1 MARLWEGRAGSPTDA
16 AADDFNASIRVDSRM
31 YRQDIRGSMAH
42 AAMLGA
48 QGIVPPEAVEEI
60 LAGLEEILKEL
71 DSGTLT
77 IDPEAEDIHSFVEA
91 ELTKRKGDAGRMLHT
106 ARSRN
111 DQVAVDAR
119 LYLRSRV
126 SDTRGK
132 IRAVISALMT
142 QAEANRGTVM
152 PGYTHLQRAQPI
164 TFGHQLLAYAW
175 MLLRDLGRLKDAAAR
190 MDSQNPLGA
199 CALAGTSH
207 PIDREMTARELGFT
221 GVSLN
226 SLDAVSD
233 RDFIL
238 ELAASLAI
246 LMTHLSRLS
255 EELILWSSWEFKFI
269 ELSDAW
275 TTGSFIMPQKKN
287 PDMAELIR
295 GKTGRVYG
303 DLMGLLTVMKGLP
316 LAYNKDMQEDKE
328 AIFDAFDTADACLG
342 VLAPMLE
349 SMKVNGETMRRA
361 AAMGFINATDLA
373 DWLVEK
379 KGVPFRSAYKL
390 VGQLVGKCVR
400 EGVTLEELPLEA
412 YREASPVFDADLY
425 KALDL
430 DACVLRRS
438 SLGGTAPEQVD
449 GQLEALRSQ
458 LEND

>member
-1 MARLWEGRAGSPTDA
+1 MARLWEGRAATPTDA

-48 QGIVPPEAVEEI
+48 QGIIPPEAVEDI
-60 LAGLEEILKEL
+60 CAGLEEILAEL
-71 DSGTLT
+71 EAGTLA
-77 IDPEAEDIHSFVEA
+77 IDPGAEDIHSFVEA

-111 DQVAVDAR
+111 DQVAVDTR
-119 LYLRSRV
+119 LYLRARTSE
-126 SDTRGK
+126 TRDK
-132 IRAVISALMT
+132 VKAVIAALMG
-142 QAEANRGTVM
+142 QAEANRATVM

-175 MLLRDLGRLKDAAAR
+175 MLLRDLGRLRDAAAR

-207 PIDREMTARELGFT
+207 PIDRENTAAALGFS

-238 ELAASLAI
+238 ELAAALSI

-275 TTGSFIMPQKKN
+275 TTGSSIMPQKKN

-349 SMKVNGETMRRA
+349 SMKVNASNMRLA
-361 AAMGFINATDLA
+361 AARGFINATDLA

-379 KGVPFRSAYKL
+379 KGVPFRTAYKL
-390 VGQLVGKCVR
+390 VGQLVGKCVQ
-400 EGVTLEELPLEA
+400 EGKTLEDLPMEA
-412 YREASPVFDADLY
+412 YREASPVFDEGLY
-425 KALDL
+425 GALDL

-438 SLGGTAPEQVD
+438 SQGGTAPEQAD
-449 GQLEALRSQ
+449 KQLAAIKDA
-458 LEND
+458 LENA

>member
-48 QGIVPPEAVEEI
+48 HGIVPPEAVEEI

-132 IRAVISALMT
+132 ICAVISALMD

-207 PIDREMTARELGFT
+207 PIDREMTARDLGFT

-238 ELAASLAI
+238 ELASSLAI

-275 TTGSFIMPQKKN
+275 TTGSSIMPQKKN

-295 GKTGRVYG
+295 GTTGRVYG

-379 KGVPFRSAYKL
+379 KSVPFRTAYKL
-390 VGQLVGKCVR
+390 VGQLVGQCVKK
-400 EGVTLEELPLEA
+400 GITLEELPLEV
-412 YREASPVFDADLY
+412 YQEASPVFDADLY

-438 SLGGTAPEQVD
+438 SQGGTAPEQVD
-449 GQLEALRSQ
+449 KQLEALKKA
-458 LEND
+458 LEAE

>member
-132 IRAVISALMT
+132 ICAVISALMD

-207 PIDREMTARELGFT
+207 PIDREMTARDLGFT

-238 ELAASLAI
+238 ELASSLAI

-275 TTGSFIMPQKKN
+275 TTGSSIMPQKKN

-379 KGVPFRSAYKL
+379 KSVPFRTAYKL
-390 VGQLVGKCVR
+390 VGQLVGQCVKK
-400 EGVTLEELPLEA
+400 GITLEELPLEV
-412 YREASPVFDADLY
+412 YQEASPVFDADLY

-449 GQLEALRSQ
+449 GQLEALKKA
-458 LEND
+458 LEAE

>member
-60 LAGLEEILKEL
+60 LAGLEEILNEL

-132 IRAVISALMT
+132 ICAVISALMD

-207 PIDREMTARELGFT
+207 PIDREMTARDLGFT

-238 ELAASLAI
+238 ELASSLAI

-275 TTGSFIMPQKKN
+275 TTGSSIMPQKKN

-379 KGVPFRSAYKL
+379 KSVPFRTAYKL
-390 VGQLVGKCVR
+390 VGQLVGQCVKK
-400 EGVTLEELPLEA
+400 GITLEELPLEV
-412 YREASPVFDADLY
+412 YQEASPVFDADLY

-438 SLGGTAPEQVD
+438 SQGGTAPEQVD
-449 GQLEALRSQ
+449 KQLEALKKA
-458 LEND
+458 LEAE

>member
-48 QGIVPPEAVEEI
+48 QGIIPPQAVEEI
-60 LAGLEEILKEL
+60 LAGLEDILTEL
-71 DSGTLT
+71 DSGALT

-111 DQVAVDAR
+111 DQVAVDTR

-126 SDTRGK
+126 SDTREK
-132 IRAVISALMT
+132 ILAVIAALMD
-142 QAEANRGTVM
+142 QAEANRNAVM

-164 TFGHQLLAYAW
+164 TFAHQLLAYAW
-175 MLLRDLGRLKDAAAR
+175 MLLRDLGRLKDATAR
-190 MDSQNPLGA
+190 MNSQNPLGA

-207 PIDREMTARELGFT
+207 PIDRERTARDLGFT

-238 ELAASLAI
+238 ELASSLAI

-275 TTGSFIMPQKKN
+275 TTGSSIMPQKKN

-303 DLMGLLTVMKGLP
+303 DLMGLLAVMKGIP

-342 VLAPMLE
+342 VLAPMLA
-349 SMKVNGETMRRA
+349 SMRVNGANMRRA

-379 KGVPFRSAYKL
+379 KAVPFRTAYKL
-390 VGQLVGKCVR
+390 VGQLVGRCVK

-412 YREASPVFDADLY
+412 YREASPVFDKGLY
-425 KALDL
+425 EALDL

-438 SLGGTAPEQVD
+438 SLGGTAPEQTD
-449 GQLEALRSQ
+449 KQLAALKQ
-458 LEND
+458 ALESI

>member
-31 YRQDIRGSMAH
+31 VRQDIRGSMAH

-60 LAGLEEILKEL
+60 LAGLEEILNEL

-106 ARSRN
+106 ARIRN

-132 IRAVISALMT
+132 ICAVISALMD

-207 PIDREMTARELGFT
+207 PIDREMTARDLGFT

-238 ELAASLAI
+238 ELASSLAI

-275 TTGSFIMPQKKN
+275 TTGSSIMPQKKN

-379 KGVPFRSAYKL
+379 KSVPFRTAYKL
-390 VGQLVGKCVR
+390 VGQLVGQCVKK
-400 EGVTLEELPLEA
+400 GITLEELPLEV
-412 YREASPVFDADLY
+412 YQEASPVFDADLY

-438 SLGGTAPEQVD
+438 SQGGTAPEQVD
-449 GQLEALRSQ
+449 KQLEALRSQ
-458 LEND
+458 LETD

>member
-207 PIDREMTARELGFT
+207 PIAREMTARDLGFT

-275 TTGSFIMPQKKN
+275 TTGSSIMPQKKN

-400 EGVTLEELPLEA
+400 EGVTLEELPLEV
-412 YREASPVFDADLY
+412 YQEASPVFDADLY

-438 SLGGTAPEQVD
+438 SQGGTAPEQVD
-449 GQLEALRSQ
+449 KQLEALRSQ
-458 LEND
+458 LETG

>member
-48 QGIVPPEAVEEI
+48 QGIVSPEAVEEI
-60 LAGLEEILKEL
+60 LAGLEEILNEL

-132 IRAVISALMT
+132 ICAVISALMD

-207 PIDREMTARELGFT
+207 PIDREMTARDLGFT

-238 ELAASLAI
+238 ELASSLAI

-275 TTGSFIMPQKKN
+275 TTGSSIMPQKKN

-379 KGVPFRSAYKL
+379 KSVPFRTAYKL
-390 VGQLVGKCVR
+390 VGQLVGQCVKK
-400 EGVTLEELPLEA
+400 GITLEELPLEV
-412 YREASPVFDADLY
+412 YQEASPVFDADLY

-438 SLGGTAPEQVD
+438 SQGGTAPEQVD
-449 GQLEALRSQ
+449 KQLEALKKV
-458 LEND
+458 LEAE

>member
-60 LAGLEEILKEL
+60 LAGLEEILNEL

-132 IRAVISALMT
+132 ICAVISALMD

-207 PIDREMTARELGFT
+207 PIDREMTARDLGFT

-238 ELAASLAI
+238 ELASSLAI

-275 TTGSFIMPQKKN
+275 TTGSSIMPQKKN

-379 KGVPFRSAYKL
+379 KGVPFRTAYKL
-390 VGQLVGKCVR
+390 VGQLVGQCVKK
-400 EGVTLEELPLEA
+400 GITLEELPLEV
-412 YREASPVFDADLY
+412 YQEASPVFDADLY

-438 SLGGTAPEQVD
+438 SQGGTAPEQVD
-449 GQLEALRSQ
+449 KQLEALRSQ
-458 LEND
+458 LETD

>member
-1 MARLWEGRAGSPTDA
+1 MARLWEGRAAEPTAA

-48 QGIVPPEAVEEI
+48 QGIIPPQAVEDI
-60 LAGLEEILKEL
+60 LAGLEEILAEL
-71 DSGTLT
+71 ESGKLT
-77 IDPEAEDIHSFVEA
+77 IDPAAEDIHSFVEA
-91 ELTKRKGDAGRMLHT
+91 ELTRRKGDAGRMLHT

-111 DQVAVDAR
+111 DQVAVDVR
-119 LYLRSRV
+119 LYLRDRV
-126 SDTRGK
+126 EDTRGK
-132 IRAVISALMT
+132 VKAVIAALMG
-142 QAEANRGTVM
+142 QAEANRATVM

-164 TFGHQLLAYAW
+164 VFGHQLLAYAW

-190 MDSQNPLGA
+190 MNSQNPLGA

-207 PIDREMTARELGFT
+207 PIDREKTARDLGFT

-238 ELAASLAI
+238 ELAAALSI

-275 TTGSFIMPQKKN
+275 TTGSSIMPQKKN

-303 DLMGLLTVMKGLP
+303 DLMGLLTVMKGIP

-328 AIFDAFDTADACLG
+328 AIFDAFDTADACLE
-342 VLAPMLE
+342 VLAPMLA
-349 SMKVNGETMRRA
+349 SMKVNGKNMRLA
-361 AAMGFINATDLA
+361 AARGFINATDLA

-379 KGVPFRSAYKL
+379 KAVPFRTAYKL
-390 VGQLVGKCVR
+390 VGQLVGKCVK
-400 EGVTLEELPLEA
+400 EGLTLEELPLEA
-412 YREASPVFDADLY
+412 YREASPVFDEDLY

-438 SLGGTAPEQVD
+438 SQGGTAPEQVD
-449 GQLEALRSQ
+449 AQLAALSAA
-458 LEND
+458 LENA

>member
-31 YRQDIRGSMAH
+31 YRQDILGSMAH

-60 LAGLEEILKEL
+60 LAGLEEILSEL
-71 DSGTLT
+71 DSGVLT

-132 IRAVISALMT
+132 IRAVIAALMD

-175 MLLRDLGRLKDAAAR
+175 MLVRDLGRLKDAAAR

-238 ELAASLAI
+238 ELASSLAI

-275 TTGSFIMPQKKN
+275 TTGSSIMPQKKN

-349 SMKVNGETMRRA
+349 SMKVNRDNMRRA

-379 KGVPFRSAYKL
+379 KGVPFRTAYKL
-390 VGQLVGKCVR
+390 VGQLVGRCVK

-438 SLGGTAPEQVD
+438 SQGGTAPEQVD
-449 GQLEALRSQ
+449 KQLEALRSR
-458 LEND
+458 LETD

>member
-152 PGYTHLQRAQPI
+152 PGYTPI
-164 TFGHQLLAYAW
+164 
-175 MLLRDLGRLKDAAAR
+175 
-190 MDSQNPLGA
+190 QNVLF
-199 CALAGTSH
+199 
-207 PIDREMTARELGFT
+207 MMK
-221 GVSLN
+221 
-226 SLDAVSD
+226 SD
-233 RDFIL
+233 
-238 ELAASLAI
+238 
-246 LMTHLSRLS
+246 TSRL
-255 EELILWSSWEFKFI
+255 
-269 ELSDAW
+269 
-275 TTGSFIMPQKKN
+275 Q
-287 PDMAELIR
+287 
-295 GKTGRVYG
+295 
-303 DLMGLLTVMKGLP
+303 
-316 LAYNKDMQEDKE
+316 
-328 AIFDAFDTADACLG
+328 
-342 VLAPMLE
+342 
-349 SMKVNGETMRRA
+349 ETMYA
-361 AAMGFINATDLA
+361 S
-373 DWLVEK
+373 
-379 KGVPFRSAYKL
+379 VPRMKSKRIT
-390 VGQLVGKCVR
+390 G
-400 EGVTLEELPLEA
+400 
-412 YREASPVFDADLY
+412 
-425 KALDL
+425 
-430 DACVLRRS
+430 
-438 SLGGTAPEQVD
+438 
-449 GQLEALRSQ
+449 
-458 LEND
+458 

>member
-71 DSGTLT
+71 DSGALT
-77 IDPEAEDIHSFVEA
+77 VDPEAEDIHSFVEA

-126 SDTRGK
+126 SETRGK
-132 IRAVISALMT
+132 VRAVISALMD

-238 ELAASLAI
+238 ELASSLAI

-275 TTGSFIMPQKKN
+275 TTGSSIMPQKKN

-349 SMKVNGETMRRA
+349 SMKVNGDNMRRA

-379 KGVPFRSAYKL
+379 KGVPFRTAYKL
-390 VGQLVGKCVR
+390 VGQLVGKCVK

-449 GQLEALRSQ
+449 RQLEALRSR
-458 LEND
+458 LETD

>member
-1 MARLWEGRAGSPTDA
+1 
-16 AADDFNASIRVDSRM
+16 
-31 YRQDIRGSMAH
+31 
-42 AAMLGA
+42 
-48 QGIVPPEAVEEI
+48 
-60 LAGLEEILKEL
+60 
-71 DSGTLT
+71 
-77 IDPEAEDIHSFVEA
+77 
-91 ELTKRKGDAGRMLHT
+91 MLHT

-111 DQVAVDAR
+111 DQVAVDVR
-119 LYLRSRV
+119 LYLRDRV
-126 SDTRGK
+126 EDTRGK
-132 IRAVISALMT
+132 VKAVIAALMG
-142 QAEANRGTVM
+142 QAETNRATVM

-164 TFGHQLLAYAW
+164 VFGHQLLAYAW
-175 MLLRDLGRLKDAAAR
+175 MLLRDLGRLRDAAAR
-190 MDSQNPLGA
+190 MNSQNPLGA

-207 PIDREMTARELGFT
+207 PIDREKTARDLGFT

-238 ELAASLAI
+238 ELAAALSI

-275 TTGSFIMPQKKN
+275 TTGSSIMPQKKN

-303 DLMGLLTVMKGLP
+303 DLMGLLTVMKGIP

-328 AIFDAFDTADACLG
+328 AIFDAFDTADACLE

-349 SMKVNGETMRRA
+349 SMKVNAANMRLA
-361 AAMGFINATDLA
+361 AARGFINATDLA

-379 KGVPFRSAYKL
+379 KAVPFRTAYKL
-390 VGQLVGKCVR
+390 VGQLVGKCVS
-400 EGVTLEELPLEA
+400 EGLTLEELPLAA
-412 YREASPVFDADLY
+412 YREASPVFDEDLY

-430 DACVLRRS
+430 DACALRRCS
-438 SLGGTAPEQVD
+438 QGGTAPEQVD
-449 GQLEALRSQ
+449 AQLKALKAE
-458 LEND
+458 LENA

>member
-1 MARLWEGRAGSPTDA
+1 
-16 AADDFNASIRVDSRM
+16 
-31 YRQDIRGSMAH
+31 MAH

-48 QGIVPPEAVEEI
+48 QGVIPAQAAEEI
-60 LAGLEEILKEL
+60 LAGLEEILAEL
-71 DSGTLT
+71 DSGALT
-77 IDPEAEDIHSFVEA
+77 IDPQAEDIHSFVEA

-207 PIDREMTARELGFT
+207 PIDREMTARDLGFT

-275 TTGSFIMPQKKN
+275 TTGSSIMPQKKN

>member
-48 QGIVPPEAVEEI
+48 QGVIPAQAAEEI
-60 LAGLEEILKEL
+60 LAGLEEILNEL
-71 DSGTLT
+71 DSGALT

-91 ELTKRKGDAGRMLHT
+91 ELTRRKGDAGRMLHT

-111 DQVAVDAR
+111 DQVAVDTR

-126 SDTRGK
+126 SDTREK
-132 IRAVISALMT
+132 IRAVISALMG
-142 QAEANRGTVM
+142 QAEANRGAVT

-164 TFGHQLLAYAW
+164 TFSHQLLAYAW

-199 CALAGTSH
+199 GALAGTSH
-207 PIDREMTARELGFT
+207 PIDRERTARDLGFT

-233 RDFIL
+233 RDFVL
-238 ELAASLAI
+238 ELASSLAI

-275 TTGSFIMPQKKN
+275 TTGSSIMPQKKN

-303 DLMGLLTVMKGLP
+303 DLVGLLTVMKGIP

-342 VLAPMLE
+342 VLAPMLD
-349 SMKVNGETMRRA
+349 SMKANGENMRRA

-379 KGVPFRSAYKL
+379 KSVPFRTAYKL
-390 VGQLVGKCVR
+390 VGQLVARCVR

-412 YREASPVFDADLY
+412 YLEASPVFDRGLY
-425 KALDL
+425 EALDL

-449 GQLEALRSQ
+449 RQLEALKKA
-458 LEND
+458 LEAE

>member
-1 MARLWEGRAGSPTDA
+1 MARLWEGRAAEPTAA

-48 QGIVPPEAVEEI
+48 QGIIPPKSAEEI
-60 LAGLEEILKEL
+60 LAGLEEILGEL
-71 DSGTLT
+71 DSGKLT
-77 IDPEAEDIHSFVEA
+77 IDPGAEDIHSFVEA
-91 ELTKRKGDAGRMLHT
+91 ELTRRKGDAGRMLHT

-111 DQVAVDAR
+111 DQVAVDTR
-119 LYLRSRV
+119 LYLRDRV
-126 SDTRGK
+126 VDTRGK
-132 IRAVISALMT
+132 VKAVIAALME
-142 QAEANRGTVM
+142 QAEANKTSVM

-164 TFGHQLLAYAW
+164 AFGHQLLAYAW
-175 MLLRDLGRLKDAAAR
+175 MLLRDLGRLKDASAR
-190 MDSQNPLGA
+190 MNSQNPLGA

-207 PIDREMTARELGFT
+207 PIDREKTARDLGFT

-238 ELAASLAI
+238 ELAAALSI

-269 ELSDAW
+269 ALSDAW
-275 TTGSFIMPQKKN
+275 TTGSSIMPQKKN

-303 DLMGLLTVMKGLP
+303 DLMGLLTVMKGIP

-328 AIFDAFDTADACLG
+328 AVFDAFDTADACLDI
-342 VLAPMLE
+342 LAPMLG
-349 SMKVNGETMRRA
+349 SMKVNRENMRLA
-361 AAMGFINATDLA
+361 AARGFINATDLA

-379 KGVPFRSAYKL
+379 KEVPFRTAYKL
-390 VGQLVGKCVR
+390 VGQLVGRCVR
-400 EGVTLEELPLEA
+400 EGLTLEELPLEA
-412 YREASPVFDADLY
+412 YREASPVFDMDLY
-425 KALDL
+425 TALDL

-438 SLGGTAPEQVD
+438 SQGGTAPEQVD
-449 GQLEALRSQ
+449 GQLAALKAA
-458 LEND
+458 LDKE

>member
-48 QGIVPPEAVEEI
+48 QGIIPPQAVEEI
-60 LAGLEEILKEL
+60 LAGLEDILNEL
-71 DSGTLT
+71 DSGALT

-111 DQVAVDAR
+111 DQVAVDTR

-126 SDTRGK
+126 SDTRKK
-132 IRAVISALMT
+132 ILAVIAALMD
-142 QAEANRGTVM
+142 QAEANRNTVM

-164 TFGHQLLAYAW
+164 TFAHQLLAYAW

-207 PIDREMTARELGFT
+207 PIDRERTARDLGFT

-238 ELAASLAI
+238 ELASSLAI

-275 TTGSFIMPQKKN
+275 TTGSSIMPQKKN

-303 DLMGLLTVMKGLP
+303 DLMGLLTVMKGIP

-342 VLAPMLE
+342 VLAPMLA
-349 SMKVNGETMRRA
+349 SMRVNGANMRRA

-379 KGVPFRSAYKL
+379 KAVPFRTAYKL
-390 VGQLVGKCVR
+390 VGQLVGRCVK

-412 YREASPVFDADLY
+412 YREASPVFDKGLY
-425 KALDL
+425 EALDL

-438 SLGGTAPEQVD
+438 SLGGTAPEQTD
-449 GQLEALRSQ
+449 KQLAALKQ
-458 LEND
+458 ALESI

>member
-60 LAGLEEILKEL
+60 VAGLEEILKEL

-152 PGYTHLQRAQPI
+152 PGYTHLQRALPI

-275 TTGSFIMPQKKN
+275 TTGSSIMPQKKN

>member
-48 QGIVPPEAVEEI
+48 QGIIPPQAVEEI
-60 LAGLEEILKEL
+60 LAGLEDILNEL
-71 DSGTLT
+71 DSGALT

-111 DQVAVDAR
+111 DQVAVDTR

-126 SDTRGK
+126 SDTREK
-132 IRAVISALMT
+132 ILAVITALMD
-142 QAEANRGTVM
+142 QAEANRNAVM

-164 TFGHQLLAYAW
+164 TFAHQLLAYAW

-199 CALAGTSH
+199 CVLAGTSH
-207 PIDREMTARELGFT
+207 PIDRERTARDLGFT

-233 RDFIL
+233 RDFVL
-238 ELAASLAI
+238 ELASSLAI

-255 EELILWSSWEFKFI
+255 E
-269 ELSDAW
+269 
-275 TTGSFIMPQKKN
+275 
-287 PDMAELIR
+287 ELIR

-303 DLMGLLTVMKGLP
+303 DLMGLLTVMKGIP

-342 VLAPMLE
+342 VLAPMLA
-349 SMKVNGETMRRA
+349 SMRVNGANMRRA

-379 KGVPFRSAYKL
+379 KAVPFRTAYKL
-390 VGQLVGKCVR
+390 VGQLVGRCVR

-412 YREASPVFDADLY
+412 YRQASPVFDKGLY
-425 KALDL
+425 EALDL

-438 SLGGTAPEQVD
+438 SLGGTAPEQTD
-449 GQLEALRSQ
+449 KQLAALKQ
-458 LEND
+458 ALESI

>member
-60 LAGLEEILKEL
+60 LAGLEEILSEL
-71 DSGTLT
+71 DSGVLT

-132 IRAVISALMT
+132 IRAVIAALMD

-175 MLLRDLGRLKDAAAR
+175 MLVRDLGRLKDAAAR

-238 ELAASLAI
+238 ELASSLAI

-275 TTGSFIMPQKKN
+275 TTGSSIMPQKKN

-349 SMKVNGETMRRA
+349 SMKVNRDNMRRA

-379 KGVPFRSAYKL
+379 KGVPFRTAYKL

-449 GQLEALRSQ
+449 KQLEALRSR
-458 LEND
+458 LETD

>member
-1 MARLWEGRAGSPTDA
+1 
-16 AADDFNASIRVDSRM
+16 
-31 YRQDIRGSMAH
+31 
-42 AAMLGA
+42 
-48 QGIVPPEAVEEI
+48 
-60 LAGLEEILKEL
+60 
-71 DSGTLT
+71 
-77 IDPEAEDIHSFVEA
+77 
-91 ELTKRKGDAGRMLHT
+91 
-106 ARSRN
+106 
-111 DQVAVDAR
+111 
-119 LYLRSRV
+119 
-126 SDTRGK
+126 
-132 IRAVISALMT
+132 
-142 QAEANRGTVM
+142 
-152 PGYTHLQRAQPI
+152 
-164 TFGHQLLAYAW
+164 
-175 MLLRDLGRLKDAAAR
+175 
-190 MDSQNPLGA
+190 
-199 CALAGTSH
+199 
-207 PIDREMTARELGFT
+207 MTARELGFT

-275 TTGSFIMPQKKN
+275 TTGSSIMPQKKN

-449 GQLEALRSQ
+449 GQLEALKKA
-458 LEND
+458 LEAE